1 MIVKGYL
8 FTYLYLIFILIFTY
22 FLSEKL
28 NIKKMITRKVT
39 HILVTFCVVIM
50 FYYFKYSIH
59 MIIPPITFIILNYIS
74 YKRNIFKGMEDGNS
88 LGTVYYPISV
98 FIMSLLTYLNND
110 LAPAYAIG
118 LFSMG
123 LGDGFAP
130 LVAGY
135 LKSRKIINN
144 KTIIGSLT
152 VLIISSLVALFFSY
166 YFRLDYNLLKILI
179 IGISA
184 SLIELI
190 GIKGLDNLYLPLG
203 IFLIVI
209 ILGVM

>member
-1 MIVKGYL
+1 MIIKGYL

>member
-1 MIVKGYL
+1 MIIKGYL
-8 FTYLYLIFILIFTY
+8 FTYLYLIFILVFTY
-22 FLSEKL
+22 FLSGKL
-28 NIKKMITRKVT
+28 NIRKKITRKVT

>member
-1 MIVKGYL
+1 MIIKGYL
-8 FTYLYLIFILIFTY
+8 FTYLYLIFILVFTY
-22 FLSEKL
+22 FLSRKL
-28 NIKKMITRKVT
+28 NIRKKITRKVT